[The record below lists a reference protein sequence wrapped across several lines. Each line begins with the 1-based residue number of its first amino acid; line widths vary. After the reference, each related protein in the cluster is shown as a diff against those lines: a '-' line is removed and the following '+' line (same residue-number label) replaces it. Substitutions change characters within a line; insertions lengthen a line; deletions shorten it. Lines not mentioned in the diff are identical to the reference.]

1 MSQVNRKV
9 DRISAAALTGAVLAA
24 CGLLGAAT
32 ASAGDLQIQYDQVM
46 LQPLD
51 EPAANIIIGNPSI
64 ADVTLQNNK
73 MLIITGKTFGI
84 TNLIVL
90 NSDEKVIF
98 NERLMVRSDDRKV
111 VSLIRGGSTSTYNC
125 APKCEP
131 VLKIGDDKD
140 YYSNIAA
147 SATQKMK
154 ISESGD
160 SGTGSN

>member
-1 MSQVNRKV
+1 MSQVNRKAA
-9 DRISAAALTGAVLAA
+9 RISAGALFAAAFAAVGIIGSAPVA
-24 CGLLGAAT
+24 
-32 ASAGDLQIQYDQVM
+32 AGDLQVQYDQVM
-46 LQPLD
+46 MQPLD

-73 MLIITGKTFGI
+73 MLVITGKTFGI

-90 NSDEKVIF
+90 NADEKVIL

-111 VSLIRGGSTSTYNC
+111 VSLIRGGLTSTYNC

-131 VLKIGDDKD
+131 VLKVGDDKD

-147 SATQKMK
+147 SASQKMK

-160 SGTGSN
+160 SGAGTN

>member
-1 MSQVNRKV
+1 MSQVNRKAAW
-9 DRISAAALTGAVLAA
+9 IGAAALIAAVGTCGTGAAW
-24 CGLLGAAT
+24 
-32 ASAGDLQIQYDQVM
+32 AGDLQVQYDQVM

-64 ADVTLQNNK
+64 ADVTLQNSK
-73 MLIITGKTFGI
+73 MLVITGKTFGI

-90 NSDEKVIF
+90 NADEKVIL
-98 NERLMVRSDDRKV
+98 NERIMVRTDDRKV
-111 VSLIRGGSTSTYNC
+111 VSLMRAGQTSTYNC

-131 VLKIGDDKD
+131 VLKVGDDKD

-147 SATQKMK
+147 SASQKMK

-160 SGTGSN
+160 SGAAAN